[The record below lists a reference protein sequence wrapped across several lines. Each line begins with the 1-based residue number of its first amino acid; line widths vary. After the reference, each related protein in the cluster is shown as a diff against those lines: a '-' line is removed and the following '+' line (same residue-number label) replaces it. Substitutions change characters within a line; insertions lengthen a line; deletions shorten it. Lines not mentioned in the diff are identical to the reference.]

1 MNLSHLASTDTGI
14 DESIPSEMHLS
25 DSYDIN
31 FSDDFSDT
39 SSSRYTN
46 GEIKPRTGDNHYYFI
61 TSIVYI
67 AMFFHIASFLKNNMI
82 RCLYITDIMF
92 F

>member
-14 DESIPSEMHLS
+14 DESISPEMHLS

-31 FSDDFSDT
+31 YSDDFSDT

-46 GEIKPRTGDNHYYFI
+46 GEIKPRTGDNHFYFI
-61 TSIVYI
+61 ISIVYI
-67 AMFFHIASFLKNNMI
+67 AMLLSYNIFFK
-82 RCLYITDIMF
+82 
-92 F
+92 